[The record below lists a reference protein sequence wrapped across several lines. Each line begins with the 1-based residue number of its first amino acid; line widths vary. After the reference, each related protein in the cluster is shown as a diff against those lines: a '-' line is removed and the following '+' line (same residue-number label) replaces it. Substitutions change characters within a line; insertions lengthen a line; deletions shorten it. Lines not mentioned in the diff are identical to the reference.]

1 MQSRKSRS
9 TRLACSHGIAGSPP
23 ALKEVAARK
32 SSGALTIL
40 DDLPDYLEISDA
52 EIALLEANCL
62 DIVSAILD
70 QTEES

>member
-1 MQSRKSRS
+1 VQSRKSRS
-9 TRLACSHGIAGSPP
+9 TRLACSHGIAGNPP
-23 ALKEVAARK
+23 AFKEVGTRK
-32 SSGALTIL
+32 SFDALTIL
-40 DDLPDYLEISDA
+40 DDLSDYLEITDA